1 MQFSFR
7 LLLPLNGKSSNHQP
21 HGCLLNRLFRRRS
34 KKKSK
39 LPVTGLCV
47 GNSPGPVN
55 SPHQRASYA
64 ENVSI
69 WWRHH
74 VFHTHQIRGGG
85 GLRLSDCFLCYCIG
99 LDDIFQK
106 NIGRH
111 AAHNIVWWPN
121 HKHWLIIYTS
131 DLMMIRY
138 SRPHILAVIAC
149 KMGLLKTHSLVY
161 RKEDV
166 CENWRNHRH
175 ARHNIFG
182 SKYMYLYINGKN
194 CIWPI
199 F

>member
-1 MQFSFR
+1 MAEGAFWFIWSR
-7 LLLPLNGKSSNHQP
+7 LFPVWRDSLQWRHNDHDGVSNHQP

-69 WWRHH
+69 RWRHH
-74 VFHTHQIRGGG
+74 VFHTHQIRGGV
-85 GLRLSDCFLCYCIG
+85 GLRLSDCFLCYCVG

-131 DLMMIRY
+131 DLMMIR
-138 SRPHILAVIAC
+138 
-149 KMGLLKTHSLVY
+149 
-161 RKEDV
+161 
-166 CENWRNHRH
+166 
-175 ARHNIFG
+175 
-182 SKYMYLYINGKN
+182 
-194 CIWPI
+194 
-199 F
+199 